1 MGSRIGSARVLTSV
15 GSFARDSMRKS
26 LSVLVILLFVQFPL
40 PSDRVRR
47 GYSDK
52 EVSISGVIT
61 KCDCSHDQ
69 DHGFLEVR
77 VDSNLLQVVTMW
89 RVTMPIPRPSVLA
102 KAGMSLEQLKPG
114 TKVRVTGFAH
124 VRRTHD
130 IYARKLIV
138 NRVTIRL

>member
-1 MGSRIGSARVLTSV
+1 
-15 GSFARDSMRKS
+15 MRKS
-26 LSVLVILLFVQFPL
+26 VRVLVILLFVQFPL
-40 PSDRVRR
+40 PDDRARR
-47 GYSDK
+47 GYSNK

-61 KCDCSHDQ
+61 KCDCSQDQ

-89 RVTMPIPRPSVLA
+89 RVTMPIRRASVLA

>member
-1 MGSRIGSARVLTSV
+1 MSKCI
-15 GSFARDSMRKS
+15 
-26 LSVLVILLFVQFPL
+26 SVLVILLFVQFPL
-40 PSDRVRR
+40 PNDRARR
-47 GYSDK
+47 GYSNK

-69 DHGFLEVR
+69 DHGFMEVR

-89 RVTMPIPRPSVLA
+89 RVTLPIPSASDFA

-124 VRRTHD
+124 LRRTHD
-130 IYARKLIV
+130 IYARELVV

>member
-1 MGSRIGSARVLTSV
+1 
-15 GSFARDSMRKS
+15 MRKS

-61 KCDCSHDQ
+61 NCDCSHDQ

-89 RVTMPIPRPSVLA
+89 RVTMPIPRASVLA

>member
-1 MGSRIGSARVLTSV
+1 
-15 GSFARDSMRKS
+15 MRKS
-26 LSVLVILLFVQFPL
+26 VSVLVILLFVQFPL
-40 PSDRVRR
+40 PNDRVRR

-61 KCDCSHDQ
+61 KCDCSPHQ

-89 RVTMPIPRPSVLA
+89 RVTMPIPSASVLA
-102 KAGMSLEQLKPG
+102 KAGMSLEQLEPG

-130 IYARKLIV
+130 IYARELVV